1 MEKCQDLVFLQ
12 KEQMFL
18 PLDLE
23 LHKQIIEKGL
33 LMHQLQYS
41 KRILIFDDLNGQHL
55 SWYQE
60 LENEGFTVS
69 IINSVEDAA
78 KDGNQPQLVILN
90 SKLNGE
96 SSIRLIEKFK
106 DLNTPIVICSK
117 WGKDKMSFPVW
128 ASDLKVV
135 KSGDYRDLK
144 LTIQEI
150 LGQLKGVSNR

>member
-1 MEKCQDLVFLQ
+1 MILN
-12 KEQMFL
+12 
-18 PLDLE
+18 
-23 LHKQIIEKGL
+23 
-33 LMHQLQYS
+33 S
-41 KRILIFDDLNGQHL
+41 KNILIFDDLNGSRP

-60 LENEGFTVS
+60 LKNEGFTVS
-69 IINSVEDAA
+69 IIRSSEDVT
-78 KDGNQPQLVILN
+78 KNGYKPQIVILN

-96 SSIRLIEKFK
+96 SSIKFIE
-106 DLNTPIVICSK
+106 LNKSQNIPTIICSE
-117 WGKDKMSFPVW
+117 WGKDKMSFPIW